1 MINLT
6 VTFSAEALAAFAV
19 SGLLCIIIPV
29 LSLIIYKIRN
39 KDISVLPFFIG
50 CGVFLLFA
58 LVLEQLLHIV
68 MLPLVQNSA
77 VLYTVYGALAA
88 GVFEETGR
96 FAAFKTVMKKQTDP
110 RSSVMYGLGHGG
122 FEAIVLVGVNML
134 SYFAL
139 GLMTNTL
146 GVQEVIKLTANGDAT
161 AGLAILQ
168 QLDALSKITF
178 GNCLLSVLER
188 VIAMTFHTAISVLVF
203 EAARVKGRV
212 WLYPAAILLHALLD
226 VPAALYQ
233 RQVVGLPVC
242 YVIMTIFTGVVVFL
256 AVGSFK
262 RMRKYTAENAD
273 TNTEERKEQ
282 TL

>member
-6 VTFSAEALAAFAV
+6 VTFSREALAAFAV

-39 KDISVLPFFIG
+39 KDISVLSFFIG

-110 RSSVMYGLGHGG
+110 RASVMYGLGHGG

-134 SYFAL
+134 SYFAM
-139 GLMTNTL
+139 GLMTNAL
-146 GVQEVIKLTANGDAT
+146 GVEEVARLTSGGDT
-161 AGLAILQ
+161 MTFLGVMQ
-168 QLDALSKITF
+168 QLDALSKTTISL
-178 GNCLLSVLER
+178 GLISVFER

-242 YVIMTIFTGVVVFL
+242 YVIMTIFTGIMVFS
-256 AVGSFK
+256 AVCSFK
-262 RMRKYTAENAD
+262 RMRNIQLKGE
-273 TNTEERKEQ
+273 
-282 TL
+282 